1 MTLTPDQIRTY
12 LGLAAGVAM
21 LGFGFTSGD
30 AALIAM
36 GAATLG
42 VGPTTNSVINGHGKK
57 ETVPD
62 EAA

>member
-1 MTLTPDQIRTY
+1 MTPDQIRTY

-21 LGFGFTSGD
+21 LGFGFSTGD

-42 VGPTTNSVINGHGKK
+42 VGPTSNAVINGNGKGKK
-57 ETVPD
+57 VSD